1 MALSIRLNISFGGP
15 QKVEVFGDVAAVL
28 EMNIVVHGSHGI
40 LYMFPTTYA
49 PQQPILNLFLRPDG
63 VDCIAHISVI
73 KYMSLFEKTMKK
85 RCYFCRSVFHYRST
99 HSCEKSKPC
108 LKCKRPILLED
119 YFNGPSMKNTY
130 CPSTLTESN
139 WELKCQHCGQEFQS
153 RNCLEVHTKS
163 CRHTLYFTCCNRQ
176 LRVRGKS
183 PIELRAIHDCSKN
196 FCPSPEIVQR
206 GNKEDHW
213 CEERQQDK
221 MLISCAEYFHLKR
234 VEEAHQKCQRKIEDK
249 KKQ

>member
-176 LRVRGKS
+176 LRVR
-183 PIELRAIHDCSKN
+183 
-196 FCPSPEIVQR
+196 EIVQR